1 MSELNMVKDYDS
13 INDLFVNLTSIITGE
28 SKDSGN
34 IRKSYLQDSAPF
46 QDIEEDVVY
55 IWARVTPDNT
65 NEQVLIDYDTGI
77 ISQHSVFAVT
87 WTFYG
92 PHAQERSLNFKLNL
106 YSDNTRIYL
115 KQHDFAIV
123 TGVLDPVFL
132 METYNN
138 RNWRRSDLT
147 VYFNHAIESDL
158 GTVDYIDSINII
170 VDNETG
176 FHAEIIV
183 QKEE

>member
-1 MSELNMVKDYDS
+1 MSELNQVKSYDP
-13 INDLFVNLTSIITGE
+13 INDIFVELTSIITGK
-28 SKDSGN
+28 SKDTGE
-34 IRKSYLQDSAPF
+34 IRKAYLQDSAPF
-46 QDIEEDVVY
+46 QNIEEDVIY
-55 IWARVTPDNT
+55 LWARVVPDIT

-77 ISQHSVFAVT
+77 ISQHSVFAVS

-92 PHAQERSLNFKLNL
+92 PNSHGDSLNFKLNL
-106 YSDNTRIYL
+106 YSDSTRIFL

-123 TGVLDPVFL
+123 AGVMDPVFI

-158 GTVDYIDSINII
+158 GMVDYIEGVNII
-170 VDNETG
+170 IDTETG
-176 FHAEIIV
+176 FHTEIIV